1 MRVHCCCKPLPLPSS
16 SNRENMLS
24 SGRPL
29 CAVMT
34 ACEPGPPT
42 GRLVSCSRP
51 APRRSVSA
59 SELWWMGKSVDMVGI
74 SILPMTVPES
84 PEPFCCSA
92 SGCPRSYCP
101 ESMSLRLYA
110 CASSTV
116 IPVSFVMPVSFR
128 GDDCM
133 EDAVLHAVSPTTSNP
148 VTVPPACLTPSYR
161 PMRVTVN
168 A

>member
-1 MRVHCCCKPLPLPSS
+1 MPIACVNVTRGIVVAGIVGMKPIYRDRSS
-16 SNRENMLS
+16 CGASCG
-24 SGRPL
+24 SG
-29 CAVMT
+29 ASD
-34 ACEPGPPT
+34 GQT
-42 GRLVSCSRP
+42 GVSCSRP
-51 APRRSVSA
+51 APSRSVSVL
-59 SELWWMGKSVDMVGI
+59 ELWRMGKSVDMAGI